1 MNKIKKSILIAT
13 ILFTFVF
20 IFSNS
25 VFAVEPTKVLVTKT
39 TTGGAE
45 DSQSTNPSTS
55 ADGRYVAFES
65 YASNIGTGSS
75 GRGIQDIYVY
85 DRQTNVTEWITHT
98 PSGKAANG
106 NSYSPSISGNG
117 RYVAFASQAT
127 NLGPGGSGNGIKD
140 IYVYDRTAKVMRWI
154 THDANGKPASNHSY
168 FPVISADGTT
178 LAFQSTSKNLGTGGS
193 EYYVEDIYIYDLTSN
208 ASNNYPVWITHT
220 VDGKTA
226 NGASMNPS
234 ISENGRYIAFET
246 TATNLGINPY
256 IKFGTGNGVRDIF
269 RYDKVTGLISWINK
283 NPDLPVVKATPSGG
297 IYSGS
302 VTVSLYFE
310 SGGPGVINYKLG
322 DGNYQPYTGPFTI
335 SDTTNLYFYG
345 FSGGLK
351 SYTYYEPYIFDNNVP
366 IVWATPATGAY
377 QNYVDVT
384 LHMTENGIIYY
395 TTDGTDPLLSNKF
408 VSNGESIH
416 ISGTTTLRF
425 VGLSNTYLYSDGAS
439 ESYTI
444 IPPVNAINPSISGDG
459 SIIAYERG
467 NNIYVFDLNTLTRV
481 LITQTKSGGSAN
493 GKSNEPSLSGDG
505 NTLTFE
511 TTAKNLGVDP
521 TQPYGSNLPGVVFY
535 DDNFRRDIFT
545 YTGVLDVFDHGVN
558 NANMKWV
565 TKNPNYGPA
574 NGNSYTP
581 SLNYD
586 GKVLAYSSSANN
598 LGPGGSGV
606 YRDIF
611 LEDSGLQVTVDKKAG
626 SYKGPLTVRL
636 SMINGLG
643 DIYYT
648 INGQDPQ
655 TSAGIK
661 YTGPIIITADTL
673 LRYSGKGS
681 DGVWSLN
688 YSQKYVIKKP
698 PTVTVNPVGGTYT
711 TVKTVT
717 LTTKDPDSTA
727 TTYYTTDGSDPKTS
741 GTRKTYKNPI
751 QIGSTTVLRFIAV
764 DPDGNWSPSYKQTY
778 TINLPKNT
786 ITIAQLNSAA
796 ASVRKYYETHSKK
809 LPSNV
814 EINGKTYTMAQ
825 LLYLLVTVT
834 INMNTNNLNPITPK
848 TVNSAP
854 SPSGTIKNGNI
865 QKTSYISYAKS
876 IQKYINTNGRVPNY
890 VSTNLGKMQFKYMVY
905 MYTKIVNYFV
915 SNKRLPNYVAMTK

>member
-20 IFSNS
+20 IFSNCVS
-25 VFAVEPTKVLVTKT
+25 AADPTKELITQT
-39 TTGGAE
+39 PTGGAE
-45 DSQSTNPSTS
+45 NSQSANPSVS
-55 ADGRYVAFES
+55 ADGRYVAFQS
-65 YASNIGTGSS
+65 GASNIGNGSS

-85 DRQTNVTEWITHT
+85 DRATNTTEWITHT
-98 PSGKAANG
+98 QFGGAANG
-106 NSYSPSISGNG
+106 DSYSPSISSKNGN
-117 RYVAFASQAT
+117 YTVAFVSVAT
-127 NLGPGGSGNGIKD
+127 NLGPDPSVRYGSGNGIKD
-140 IYVYDRTAKVMRWI
+140 IFVYNSTTKSVTWI
-154 THDANGKPASNHSY
+154 THSPNGDPASNHSSA
-168 FPVISADGTT
+168 PVISADGTT
-178 LAFQSTSKNLGTGGS
+178 LAFQSTAKNLGTGGS
-193 EYYVEDIYIYDLTSN
+193 EYYVSDIYIYDLTSN

-220 VDGKTA
+220 IERKTA

-234 ISENGRYIAFET
+234 ISADGRYIAFET
-246 TATNLGINPY
+246 LATNLGSNPNV
-256 IKFGTGNGVRDIF
+256 KFGTGNGIKDIF
-269 RYDKVTGLISWINK
+269 VYDSVLKKFSWITIRIPNVWA
-283 NPDLPVVKATPSGG
+283 D
-297 IYSGS
+297 
-302 VTVSLYFE
+302 F
-310 SGGPGVINYKLG
+310 PG
-322 DGNYQPYTGPFTI
+322 GPFTVPFTVGLNMDEPGTI
-335 SDTTNLYFYG
+335 YWSYNGVAWNNYTSVQPVITTTTYLYFYG
-345 FSGGLK
+345 NTTDGRVSSLKSEYYILSSGGSQPLVWA
-351 SYTYYEPYIFDNNVP
+351 SPSQGTYY
-366 IVWATPATGAY
+366 
-377 QNYVDVT
+377 NYVDVD
-384 LHMTENGIIYY
+384 LFMDLPGAIYY
-395 TTDGTDPLLSNKF
+395 SL
-408 VSNGESIH
+408 NGGSYVTYADTIK
-416 ISGTTTLRF
+416 ITQDTFLRF
-425 VGLSNTYLYSDGAS
+425 FGISSNTNIKSAIGSEEYIIIGAP
-439 ESYTI
+439 I
-444 IPPVNAINPSISGDG
+444 GGINPSISADG
-459 SIIAYERG
+459 SLLAFESG
-467 NNIYVFDLNTLTRV
+467 NNIYFYNAITGKTKLV
-481 LITQTKSGGSAN
+481 TQTILGGAAN
-493 GKSNEPSLSGDG
+493 GTSVNPSISGNG
-505 NTLTFE
+505 KYIAFE
-511 TTAKNLGVDP
+511 SLANNLGPDP
-521 TQPYGSNLPGVVFY
+521 NQPYGSNVEGIIFWSG
-535 DDNFRRDIFT
+535 NRRVDIFV
-545 YTGVLDVFDHGVN
+545 YDMEKGIFN
-558 NANMKWV
+558 WV

-586 GKVLAYSSSANN
+586 GTVLAYSSSANN

-636 SMINGLG
+636 SVINGLG

-648 INGQDPQ
+648 INGKDPQ

-688 YSQKYVIKKP
+688 YSQKYVIKKS

-796 ASVRKYYETHSKK
+796 ASVRKYYETNSKK
-809 LPSNV
+809 LPPSV
-814 EINGKTYTMAQ
+814 KINGKTYTMAQ
-825 LLYLLVTVT
+825 LLYLLVTAT
-834 INMNTNNLNPITPK
+834 INMNTNNLNPITAK

-905 MYTKIVNYFV
+905 MYTKIVDYFV